1 MIDNVKAML
10 IYEYKSVFADGS
22 NMEMVIWEVPWPIK
36 GSLHSYK
43 YRLYWGRHDVRM
55 VGYDNER
62 GKGDHCHLDG
72 KERPYEFSSVDAL
85 LEDFYSEVYKRMP
98 K

>member
-1 MIDNVKAML
+1 MIDNVRAVL
-10 IYEYKSVFADGS
+10 IYEYKSVFSVGS
-22 NMEMVIWEVPWPIK
+22 IMEMVIWEVPSPIK
-36 GSLHSYK
+36 GSSHSYK
-43 YRLYWGRHDVRM
+43 YRLYWGRDVRM

-72 KERPYEFSSVDAL
+72 EERPYKFVSVDTL
-85 LEDFYSEVYKRMP
+85 LEDFYSEVYERMP